1 MTRLAWLSLFC
12 WEFLCSCQKTPE
24 TQANQAPAVVSES
37 SPAQTPQI
45 AEPKSDKPSEKAT
58 THGSEEFPD
67 GNQDSPAPAP
77 SSRKLPESFSC
88 GRHQCMRF
96 SSAREVLV
104 PLLLR
109 EKPRVI
115 GFGEA
120 HAPATFQ
127 GETTVSRFTQQIFPT
142 FSDGA
147 SYLLIEILAPP
158 ASGCDEEKKEA
169 QKESDV
175 ITEGQS
181 KNNQNEYLKLGT
193 LAREQGVVPDILRA
207 SCDDMKRIAAKDGG
221 VLAYMETI
229 GRLFARDITTRLTQ
243 TKKGRPFVIGYGG
256 ALHNDAQPRAGR
268 ESWSYGPAISTK
280 SDGAYLEIDLVIPE
294 LIQDTESW
302 RSFPWYDDYQAMPDK
317 SGTLLMQ
324 WGKHSYSLF
333 FPQAPTP

>member
-1 MTRLAWLSLFC
+1 MTRLAFLALFC
-12 WEFLCSCQKTPE
+12 LEFVCSCQKTSE
-24 TQANQAPAVVSES
+24 TQANQKPAVVSES
-37 SPAQTPQI
+37 NKQQPPDTTQV
-45 AEPKSDKPSEKAT
+45 KSDESSNKPT
-58 THGSEEFPD
+58 TPRAEEFPT
-67 GNQDSPAPAP
+67 GNQNLPKPIA
-77 SSRKLPESFSC
+77 RTLPESFRC
-88 GRHQCMRF
+88 GEHQCMRF

-120 HAPATFQ
+120 HAPATFH

-142 FSDGA
+142 FSDGT

-158 ASGCDEEKKEA
+158 ATGCEREKKEA

-181 KNNQNEYLKLGT
+181 KNNQNEYLQLGS

-207 SCDDMKRIAAKDGG
+207 SCDDMKRIASKDGG

-229 GRLFARDITTRLTQ
+229 GRLFARDITARLAQ

-256 ALHNDAQPRAGR
+256 ALHNDAEPRSGR

-280 SDGAYLEIDLVIPE
+280 ADGAYLEIDLVIPE

-302 RSFPWYDDYQAMPDK
+302 RSFPWYDDYQAMADK

-324 WGKHSYSLF
+324 WGTHSYSLF
-333 FPQAPTP
+333 FPQAQTP